1 LSVIYLLLGED
12 TLVKDAQIAELKKS
26 LFPQSGALSFDYE
39 SLDPHKLDPG
49 TLKKALL
56 MLPALAPKRLIVIRS
71 AHQLK
76 PLHQDLIVDLMEKF
90 LSTTVLVLDSSQWQ
104 PRDAF
109 IRKLK
114 NTKVLSTRAARK
126 FNVFDMTKAMEAKN
140 EIEAL
145 KIMDQLFDLGIHP
158 LQIMGG
164 LVWWWAQS
172 RPGMALGRFEK
183 GLTALQETDLHIK
196 RSRLK
201 PEHALEIL
209 VVKLML
215 SR

>member
-1 LSVIYLLLGED
+1 MIYLLLGED
-12 TLVKDAQIAELKKS
+12 TLAKDAQIAELKKS
-26 LFPQSGALSFDYE
+26 LCPQPGALSFDYE
-39 SLDPHKLDPG
+39 SLDPHKLDPE

-56 MLPALAPKRLIVIRS
+56 TLPALAPKRLIVIRS

-76 PLHQDLIVDLMEKF
+76 TLHKDLIVGLMEKF
-90 LSTTVLVLDSSQWQ
+90 LPTTVLVLDSSEWE
-104 PRDAF
+104 PRDDF

-114 NTKVLSTRAARK
+114 NTKVLTLGAARR
-126 FNVFDMTKAMEAKN
+126 FNVFDMTKAMEARN

-145 KIMDQLFDLGIHP
+145 KILDQLFDLGIHP

-164 LVWWWAQS
+164 LVWWLAKS
-172 RPGMALGRFEK
+172 RTGMALQRFER
-183 GLTALQETDLHIK
+183 GLRALQETDIHIK